1 MTAAAARY
9 RAAAALPD
17 VPNVPDGDWLAS
29 LPGFPG
35 ERCDSRIVADVL
47 ALVRTHGIVV
57 NDCFGGG
64 PHAVGGE
71 HPLGLAV
78 DVSPRDGDWSRTERL
93 ARAAGWLPACAASGC
108 AGRGPLRVVLY
119 NGYPGH
125 GDPRHSERPH
135 LHLSWIH
142 GPARPFT
149 RAPWVQTLLSPG
161 RTP

>member
-1 MTAAAARY
+1 M
-9 RAAAALPD
+9 
-17 VPNVPDGDWLAS
+17 
-29 LPGFPG
+29 
-35 ERCDSRIVADVL
+35 
-47 ALVRTHGIVV
+47 RTHGIVV

-108 AGRGPLRVVLY
+108 GGRGPLRVVLY